1 MPYRNTPPFSSLTL
15 SSPSFEVQCSICS
28 GPSQYLLTPIDLLA
42 ELLDAVSGVLL
53 RCLSVFEKVSRK
65 ESKYGGPKIF
75 SSSQRLSTAIS
86 LPVAP
91 QMKIF

>member
-1 MPYRNTPPFSSLTL
+1 MPYRNTPPFCSLTI

-28 GPSQYLLTPIDLLA
+28 GPRQYLLTPIDLLA
-42 ELLDAVSGVLL
+42 DLLDAVSGVLL
-53 RCLSVFEKVSRK
+53 RCLSVFEKVSGE

-75 SSSQRLSTAIS
+75 SSSQRLSTTIS

-91 QMKIF
+91 HMNFF